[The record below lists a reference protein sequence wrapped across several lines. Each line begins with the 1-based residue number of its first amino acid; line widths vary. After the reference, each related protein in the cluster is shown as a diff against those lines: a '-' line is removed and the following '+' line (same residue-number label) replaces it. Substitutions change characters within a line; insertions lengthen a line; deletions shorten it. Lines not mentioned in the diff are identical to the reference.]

1 VRKLTSDCLA
11 AGFVAKASPTGML
24 TRPKLMEPFQIV
36 RMALQCKGTAFF
48 GLVLAIPSE
57 YD

>member
-1 VRKLTSDCLA
+1 
-11 AGFVAKASPTGML
+11 L

-36 RMALQCKGTAFF
+36 RIPLQCKGTEFF